1 MKFNRFIIT
10 ENGDLWIRTNKNTGE
25 YECVTS
31 VSARNMNTKMLMKRE
46 RITVSTDNFRV
57 MLAEIIKEGD
67 MVEVDGLPYYIR
79 KYKADKE
86 HPSWFDINEGKLMV
100 DYKILDKDINSYALT
115 LEEAIK
121 QGVISAVYKKDFQ
134 GRWFMIWFLTK

>member
-31 VSARNMNTKMLMKRE
+31 ISTRNTNTKMLMKRE

-79 KYKADKE
+79 KYKVDKE
-86 HPSWFDINEGKLMV
+86 HPSWFDVNEGKLMV
-100 DYKILDKDINSYALT
+100 DYKIFNKDINSYALT